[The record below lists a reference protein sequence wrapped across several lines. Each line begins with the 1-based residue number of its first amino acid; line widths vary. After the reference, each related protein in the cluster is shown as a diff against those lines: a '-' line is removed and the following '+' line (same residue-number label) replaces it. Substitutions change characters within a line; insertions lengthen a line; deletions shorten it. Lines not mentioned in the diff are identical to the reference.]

1 MDGWRNRIN
10 HFIGID
16 ESSLQETAESLYQVT
31 EKNPIVYWIYL
42 FVSAGIAYFGLI
54 MNSAAV
60 VIGAMLVSPLMTPL
74 VQTGMAFAAGNFYL
88 AVKSLIRVFMSV
100 LLVTIVAAVTT
111 LILPFQEITTEI
123 LARTEPTALDLF
135 VALLCALVASLA
147 SARKSSDTMTAAAGT
162 AISIA
167 LVPPVCVMGFG
178 LGILDGRI
186 FIGSTLLFVA
196 NFAAII
202 LVSDFFFIMTGF
214 SNVDEILLEDNVISE
229 RDRKSHLYRMVKS
242 LKIDEN
248 SKKKWS
254 KLRIYLPL
262 AFVAIIA
269 FPLSVA
275 LSQVAW
281 EVNTKKSIN
290 KVLSESEKK
299 YRIVSRQQR
308 LADKKASVWI
318 TIVGDPR
325 AKDRII
331 SELVSS
337 FKAIPGTIPDLNVDI
352 IPSNEYVGERF
363 KAESDFLNTK
373 FVPFINQAP
382 PVQSTGF
389 PMQTQS
395 ASFTSSREKIKDTV
409 KETVDWLNSKT
420 GGPECFAW
428 SYNIGSSSREE
439 IVLWR
444 ISDAALS
451 ENEKALIASYL
462 KRMTDSAVTVIENR
476 YPKTLFVSSKPVSG
490 KQIELASGKY
500 LNSISKDG
508 NVMTD
513 VYLRDPETASSAKL
527 RNAYAQM
534 NTRMVKLI
542 ENRTTKERLIIHNNS
557 GKWKIELSIAGN
569 SKT

>member
-1 MDGWRNRIN
+1 MDGWRNKIN
-10 HFIGID
+10 HIIGI
-16 ESSLQETAESLYQVT
+16 EEGGLQETAESLYHLT

-74 VQTGMAFAAGNFYL
+74 VQTGMAFAVGNFYL

-100 LLVTIVAAVTT
+100 LLVTIIAAITT

-147 SARKSSDTMTAAAGT
+147 SARKSGDTMTAAAGT

-178 LGILDGRI
+178 LGILDGKI

-214 SNVDEILLEDNVISE
+214 SNVDEILLEENVIGE
-229 RDRKSHLYRMVKS
+229 MDRKSHLYRMAKS
-242 LKIDEN
+242 FKLDER

-254 KLRIYLPL
+254 KLRIYLPI
-262 AFVAIIA
+262 AFVALIA
-269 FPLSVA
+269 LPLSVA

-281 EVNTKKSIN
+281 EVNTKKNIN
-290 KVLSESEKK
+290 KVLFEFEKK
-299 YRIVSRQQR
+299 YKIVNRQQK
-308 LADKKASVWI
+308 LADKKAAIGI

-325 AKDRII
+325 AKDRIT
-331 SELVSS
+331 SELDST
-337 FKAIPGTIPDLNVDI
+337 FKTVLGVEPDLNIDI
-352 IPSNEYVGERF
+352 IPSTEYVGERF

-373 FVPFINQAP
+373 FVPFVNQAP
-382 PVQSTGF
+382 PVQSAGF

-395 ASFTSSREKIKDTV
+395 ASFTLSKKKIKDTV
-409 KETVDWLNSKT
+409 EDAVNLLNDKP
-420 GGPECFAW
+420 GGPDCFAW
-428 SYNIGSSSREE
+428 SYNMGSSGREE

-444 ISDAALS
+444 ISDEALS

-476 YPKTLFVSSKPVSG
+476 YPKALFVSSKPVSG

-500 LNSISKDG
+500 LNGVSKDG
-508 NVMTD
+508 NVMID
-513 VYLRDPETASSAKL
+513 VYLRDPKTASSAKL
-527 RNAYAQM
+527 RNAYALM
-534 NTRMVKLI
+534 NTRMLKLI
-542 ENRTTKERLIIHNNS
+542 ENRTAKERLIIHNNS
-557 GKWKIELSIAGN
+557 MKWKIELSIAG
-569 SKT
+569 